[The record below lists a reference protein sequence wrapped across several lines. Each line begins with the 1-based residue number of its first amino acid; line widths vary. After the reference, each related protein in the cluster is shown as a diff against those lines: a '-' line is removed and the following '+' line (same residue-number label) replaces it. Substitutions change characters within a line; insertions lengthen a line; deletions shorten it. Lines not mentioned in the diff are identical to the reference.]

1 MTEAIRVTGL
11 TVSVASKLVLKDVS
25 FSVEAGEVVAVMGP
39 NGAGKS
45 TLASAL
51 MGHPGY
57 EIQAGSI
64 LVDGIDVTHAP
75 TDERA
80 RAGLSLISQ
89 YPPEVPGLSVARL
102 VTLAR
107 SARNLGLESVD
118 AELEKEAQ
126 EISLDPALL
135 RRWVNVDLSGGEKK
149 KLESLIAGVVRS
161 KLVVC
166 DEVDSGLD
174 IDALRQVAKRLARSN
189 TEDGTALCMIT
200 HYPRLLREVVPH
212 RVIILSAGR
221 IARVGDA
228 SLAEELEAQGYA
240 AYV

>member
-1 MTEAIRVTGL
+1 VSAVLEVTGL
-11 TVSVASKLVLKDVS
+11 TVSVASRVVLKEVS
-25 FSVEAGEVVAVMGP
+25 FAVEPGEVVAVMGP

-51 MGHPGY
+51 MGNPGY
-57 EIQAGSI
+57 EIEAGSI
-64 LVDGIDVTHAP
+64 LVDGVDVTHTP

-80 RAGLSLISQ
+80 RAGLSLIAQ

-102 VTLAR
+102 VALAR
-107 SARNLGLESVD
+107 ASRQLGQESVE
-118 AELEKEAQ
+118 AELAKEAE

-135 RRWVNVDLSGGEKK
+135 KRWVNVDLSGGEKK
-149 KLESLIAGVVRS
+149 KLESMIAGVVRS
-161 KLVVC
+161 KLIVC

-174 IDALRQVAKRLARSN
+174 VDALRQVAKRLSRSN
-189 TEDGTALCMIT
+189 KEDGTALCMIT

-212 RVIILSAGR
+212 RVIILSSGR
-221 IARVGDA
+221 IAKVGDA
-228 SLAEELEAQGYA
+228 SLAEELEVEGYA